1 MTARKIAAKHGAL
14 SPRIGVKM
22 KPHEKIARY
31 FEACW
36 KAGGLN
42 LMGLPL
48 LPRRLFPSVPHNR
61 TSYNDFLI
69 WISLLGLRD
78 VSVVV
83 DVGANHG
90 DFSEAASRS
99 FPAARVLLFE
109 PLPVLQPILERR
121 CRRHAPL
128 WKLETCALSDA
139 EGTLD
144 LHVAPDRDEI
154 GSLKG
159 FSRSYLEVT
168 AAAGEVR
175 KIPCR
180 VRRLDDVV
188 REAGIGQ
195 VDLLKIDVE
204 GAEFEVLAGAKDML
218 ASTRSLVVEV
228 STIREENAAE
238 NALLRLLRLLDGHG
252 FHPVAI
258 LPSLYSPSHPWM
270 PVEFNVLARR
280 APA

>member
-1 MTARKIAAKHGAL
+1 MIAAKHGGL
-14 SPRIGVKM
+14 

-31 FEACW
+31 FEACR
-36 KAGGLN
+36 KSGGLN

-48 LPRRLFPSVPHNR
+48 LPRRLFPALPHNR
-61 TSYNDFLI
+61 TCYNDFLI
-69 WISLLGLRD
+69 WISRLGLHE
-78 VSVVV
+78 VSLVV

-90 DFSEAASRS
+90 DFSEAASAS

-109 PLPVLQPILERR
+109 PLPVLRPILERR
-121 CRRHAPL
+121 CQRHAPL

-144 LHVAPDRDEI
+144 LHIAPERDEI

-159 FSRSYLEVT
+159 FSRSYLEST
-168 AAAGEVR
+168 ANAGEIR

-180 VRRLDDVV
+180 VRRLDDVA
-188 REAGIGQ
+188 REQGIGH

-204 GAEFEVLAGAKDML
+204 GAEFDVFAGAKDVL
-218 ASTRSLVVEV
+218 AATLSVVVEV
-228 STIREENAAE
+228 STIREESAAE

-252 FHPVAI
+252 FHPIAI
-258 LPSLYSPSHPWM
+258 LPSLPSPTYPWM

-280 APA
+280 TPR

>member
-1 MTARKIAAKHGAL
+1 MAHL
-14 SPRIGVKM
+14 

-36 KAGGLN
+36 QSGGLN

-48 LPRRLFPSVPHNR
+48 LPRGLFPAVPHNR

-69 WISLLGLRD
+69 WISLLGLRE
-78 VSVVV
+78 VAVVV

-90 DFSEAASRS
+90 DFSEAASAS

-109 PLPVLQPILERR
+109 PLPKLLPILQRR
-121 CRRHAPL
+121 CARHAPL

-144 LHVAPDRDEI
+144 LHVAPERDEI

-159 FSRSYLEVT
+159 FSQSYLDTT
-168 AAAGEVR
+168 ATAGEIR

-180 VRRLDDVV
+180 VRRLDDVA
-188 REAGIGQ
+188 REHGIAH

-204 GAEFEVLAGAKDML
+204 GAEFDVLAGAKDLL
-218 ASTRSLVVEV
+218 AATRSLVVEV
-228 STIREENAAE
+228 STIREENTAE

-258 LPSLYSPSHPWM
+258 LPSLYSPTHPWM

-280 APA
+280 TP

>member
-1 MTARKIAAKHGAL
+1 MTARKIVAKHGEL
-14 SPRIGVKM
+14 

-36 KAGGLN
+36 KAGGFN

-48 LPRRLFPSVPHNR
+48 LPRGLFPALPHNR
-61 TSYNDFLI
+61 TCYNDFLI
-69 WISLLGLRD
+69 WISLLGLRN

-90 DFSEAASRS
+90 DFSEAASS
-99 FPAARVLLFE
+99 AFPAARVLLFE
-109 PLPVLQPILERR
+109 PLPKLHPILERR
-121 CRRHAPL
+121 CQRHAPL
-128 WKLETCALSDA
+128 WKLETCALSDT

-144 LHVAPDRDEI
+144 LHIAPERDEI

-159 FSRSYLEVT
+159 FSRSYLEST
-168 AAAGEVR
+168 ADTGEVR

-180 VRRLDDVV
+180 VRRLDDVA
-188 REAGIGQ
+188 REHGFDH

-204 GAEFEVLAGAKDML
+204 GAEFEVLAGAKTLL
-218 ASTRSLVVEV
+218 AATESLVVEV
-228 STIREENAAE
+228 STIREDNAPE

-252 FHPVAI
+252 FQPVAI
-258 LPSLYSPSHPWM
+258 LPSLHSPRHEWM

-280 APA
+280 APR